1 MTIKVIIP
9 AGINDIPIVKI
20 NTAWNPL
27 KIILLFIFEI
37 VYIFKFYRAFE
48 IFVIF

>member
-1 MTIKVIIP
+1 MTIKVAIP

-27 KIILLFIFEI
+27 KII
-37 VYIFKFYRAFE
+37 
-48 IFVIF
+48 